1 MPLISSQSKHLK
13 GFSVKVG
20 FLFSALLL
28 LYFFAQPVKTAATA
42 LPPDHQLNEAVTTL
56 IASHQHP
63 LLLKADFS
71 KQAPELAQLYR
82 MTNNHLLWL
91 EDNDASA
98 TLAAALQILRHADE
112 QGLDPRDYNAEL
124 LSADLQRVLGL
135 PQDSTAERVA
145 FDTALSIAWLRFMHD
160 LHDGRIAPP
169 QLDLPNALAPKPAI
183 DGATLLKQ
191 ALEQQHLPALVQQLE
206 PKIKQ
211 YQQLK
216 QALADYR
223 QRPAE
228 ADSPKLSFK
237 KSLRPG
243 ESHPQLA
250 LLRARLTAVGV
261 LPAQTPANFTDIN
274 YSGDLLEGVKTF
286 QLQQGLDADG
296 IIGKETEALL
306 NQTLAEKI
314 TQIEL
319 AMERLRWLP
328 ADLSG
333 PLIIVNIPAF
343 ELRAFHSLN
352 EQETLNMKVIVG
364 KAEQNPTP
372 QLFEEMKYLE
382 FMPYWNIPKS
392 IMDKE
397 ILPKLEDDF
406 TYLQNQDIELV
417 QRSADASLAI
427 DDVFDNIRSGKLRAR
442 QRPGKKN
449 PLGKVKFIF
458 PNKED
463 VYLHDT
469 PAHSLFNRSR
479 RDFSHGCVRVAQAEK
494 LAEFVLSN
502 QAGWDKQS
510 IQEAMNA
517 ETTRRVTLKQTIPV
531 LFFYT
536 TSFVGADNQLRFYRD
551 IYGQD
556 AILQKALGK
565 SAPQGDSLLSGQS
578 ATAG

>member
-1 MPLISSQSKHLK
+1 MPLISSQSKRLK
-13 GFSVKVG
+13 NLSVKVG

-28 LYFFAQPVKTAATA
+28 LYFFAQPAKTAATS
-42 LPPDHQLNEAVTTL
+42 LPPDHQLNEALTTL

-63 LLLKADFS
+63 WLLKADFS
-71 KQAPELAQLYR
+71 KQAAELAQLYQ

-91 EDNDASA
+91 DDNNASA
-98 TLAAALQILRHADE
+98 TLAAAVQILRHADE
-112 QGLDPRDYNAEL
+112 QGLDPRDYDAEW
-124 LSADLQRVLGL
+124 LSANLHRVLGL
-135 PQDSTAERVA
+135 PQDSTAERVV

-160 LHDGRIAPP
+160 LHDGRIALP
-169 QLDLPNALAPKPAI
+169 QLDLPGALASKPAI

-191 ALEQQHLPALVQQLE
+191 AVEQQRLPALVEQLE

-243 ESHPQLA
+243 EHHPQLA

-261 LPAQTPANFTDIN
+261 LPPQTPTNLAETH

-286 QLQQGLDADG
+286 QLQQGLEADG

-364 KAEQNPTP
+364 KAEQNQTP

-382 FMPYWNIPKS
+382 FRPYWNIPKS

-427 DDVFDNIRSGKLRAR
+427 DDVFENIRSGKLRAR

-469 PAHSLFNRSR
+469 PTPSLFNRSR

-502 QAGWDKQS
+502 QPGWDKQS

-517 ETTRRVTLKQTIPV
+517 ENTRRVTLKQTIPV